1 MTSHLVFIFV
11 YYFTT
16 CGKLIREDSKESF
29 GGDLLMSLNF
39 HLLLGKR
46 LCGQWRQVVWGSG
59 RLGCLTKLCLR
70 NGSGVLGRRSH
81 VYGGRL

>member
-1 MTSHLVFIFV
+1 
-11 YYFTT
+11 
-16 CGKLIREDSKESF
+16 
-29 GGDLLMSLNF
+29 MSLNF

-46 LCGQWRQVVWGSG
+46 LCGQWRQVVCGSG